1 MILFFKKLWR
11 SISFSGLNNSMDSDL
26 KKKIILCNRIALLA
40 GILITLTSLNF
51 LRYPTLF
58 FMMISASFIYASPIL
73 FNKLKWYNF
82 GRFVLVVSPPIF
94 TLTGGGLMTDGANIS
109 YKFSLISIIICPIL
123 IFQLSEKL
131 KMWIG
136 IMWVLIC
143 FLLYDYI
150 TDSLSRLPEIRS
162 DTDVETPYLITIGGF
177 VTMIFFIM
185 AFNYLMGINKKNEK
199 RLDAILHNAKEKNL
213 IISNK
218 NQQLEEQ
225 FQSIQKQRHEIE
237 NMNQILKS
245 QVLKA
250 QMNPHFIFNC
260 LNSIQHFIMQNDAA
274 QAMGYMSKF
283 SKLMRQVLEN
293 STNEFASIADELKTL
308 SYYIELEQLRCN
320 HGFEYEF
327 IIDEQ
332 IDQLNTEMPSMLL
345 QPFVENAILHGLRN
359 KPTVGML
366 KIIMLY
372 QHEHILCIIE
382 DDGIGREAAAK
393 LKMAK
398 NISHK
403 SRAIDIN
410 TKRIA
415 LMQSNAGIIT
425 QDLKDEKDSPLGTR
439 VEIRIPI
446 ND

>member
-1 MILFFKKLWR
+1 
-11 SISFSGLNNSMDSDL
+11 MDSDL
-26 KKKIILCNRIALLA
+26 KKKVILCNRISLFA
-40 GILITLTSLNF
+40 GILIVLSSLNF
-51 LRYPTLF
+51 LKYPSLFLLTLL
-58 FMMISASFIYASPIL
+58 SAFCYSSSIL
-73 FNKLKWYNF
+73 FNKLKWYNIS
-82 GRFVLVVSPPIF
+82 RLSLIMSPSIF
-94 TLTGGGLMTDGANIS
+94 ILIGGGLMTEGPNIS
-109 YKFSLISIIICPIL
+109 YKFSLISVIICPIL
-123 IFQLSEKL
+123 TFQLSEKI

-136 IMWVLIC
+136 ITWVLMC
-143 FLLYDYI
+143 FLLYDYVTNSI
-150 TDSLSRLPEIRS
+150 GRFSEIPSDSDIENPLFINM
-162 DTDVETPYLITIGGF
+162 GG
-177 VTMIFFIM
+177 MISMLFFIA

-199 RLDAILHNAKEKNL
+199 KLDIILQNAKEKNL

-218 NQQLEEQ
+218 NLQLEEQ
-225 FQSIQKQRHEIE
+225 FQSIQKQRQEIE

-308 SYYIELEQLRCN
+308 SYYIELEQLRCTHAFN
-320 HGFEYEF
+320 YEF
-327 IIDEQ
+327 ILDEQ
-332 IDQLNTEMPSMLL
+332 IDQHNTEMPSMLL

-359 KPTVGML
+359 MSTVGLL

-382 DDGIGREAAAK
+382 DNGIGREAAAK
-393 LKMAK
+393 LRMAK
-398 NISHK
+398 NITHK

-425 QDLKDEKDSPLGTR
+425 QDLKDEKGRPLGTR

>member
-1 MILFFKKLWR
+1 MRFFFKKIWQNV
-11 SISFSGLNNSMDSDL
+11 SFSGLNNDMNSDL
-26 KKKIILCNRIALLA
+26 KKKIILCNKIAFLA
-40 GILITLTSLNF
+40 GILIFFSTLNF
-51 LRYPTLF
+51 IRFPTVFIISL
-58 FMMISASFIYASPIL
+58 ISAFTYASPIIL
-73 FNKLKWYNF
+73 NRYQWYNF
-82 GRFVLVVSPPIF
+82 SRFVLVITPPIF
-94 TLTGGGLMTDGANIS
+94 ILIGGGLMTDGPNTS
-109 YKFSLISIIICPIL
+109 YKFSLISVIICPIL
-123 IFQLSEKL
+123 LFQLSEKN
-131 KMWIG
+131 KMYIG
-136 IMWVLIC
+136 IAWIILW
-143 FLLYDYI
+143 FLLYDFI
-150 TDSLSRLPEIRS
+150 TNNIGRLPEIAA
-162 DTDVETPYLITIGGF
+162 DTDAEAPYLITMGGLIS
-177 VTMIFFIM
+177 MIFFIM
-185 AFNYLMGINKKNEK
+185 SFIYLMNINKKNEK
-199 RLDAILHNAKEKNL
+199 RLDAILNNAKEKNL

-218 NQQLEEQ
+218 NQQLEAQ
-225 FQSIQKQRHEIE
+225 FQSIHKQRHEIE
-237 NMNQILKS
+237 NMNQLLKS
-245 QVLKA
+245 QMLKA

-320 HGFEYEF
+320 YGFNYEF

-332 IDQLNTEMPSMLL
+332 IDQHNTEMPSMLL

-359 KPTVGML
+359 MSTVGLL

-382 DDGIGREAAAK
+382 DNGIGREAAAK

-425 QDLKDEKDSPLGTR
+425 QDLKDEKGSPLGTR